1 MTNTQRWARGCKLD
15 NRRWLDT
22 ATGGMCVT
30 GHSIGIDLSINGAHD
45 CTVLD
50 ATGQLVQRFTFD
62 SSSAGLQKLEQCVR
76 ATDPSY
82 GAPVVIMEPTGLAWF
97 LPCLCLRAE
106 HPEVKV
112 VRIKTSKVAA
122 LRRYLKQD
130 AKSDRLD
137 SLTLA
142 KMPLVDPE
150 KLYAV
155 DLPPAAVQGLDRMTR
170 QRARLVASLT
180 GRKNRLQALVGGYL
194 PGLMAVAG
202 KPWEPVFRAMLAVSL
217 NPFTLTD
224 QGTTALRKSLQDK
237 RSREALPEARLP
249 RLRIACE
256 QLTRLYRPII
266 EAGLLTEAFFDD
278 VQDEV
283 ARELRLMDVEEQE
296 VKELEAAIARRYQ
309 EIVPEDHL
317 RTIKGLGAV
326 TAPTILAAVGTP
338 QRFHSQAAFRGW
350 TGVVA
355 HASQSADSD
364 AKGLPMTKAGPR
376 RVKLAL
382 YQAAEIARQWDP
394 QLAKIYYDQMVHK
407 GKPHYKAI
415 GAVMSHLASRIHAV
429 LSEQRDYVLRDTDGR
444 EVTPQEARAIILT
457 RYRVPA
463 EIRAERRTRKRRK
476 PDVSTGSHRGSTK
489 RSSRR
494 SSTSSHLHS
503 TRSQEAHQTGAVA
516 ITHDGSAVA
525 RA

>member
-1 MTNTQRWARGCKLD
+1 
-15 NRRWLDT
+15 
-22 ATGGMCVT
+22 MCVV

-50 ATGQLVQRFTFD
+50 ATGQLAQRFTFD
-62 SSSAGLQKLEQCVR
+62 SSSAGLQKLEQRVR
-76 ATDPSY
+76 AIDPSH
-82 GAPVVIMEPTGLAWF
+82 GTPVVVMEPTGLAWF
-97 LPCLCLRAE
+97 LPCLYLRAQ
-106 HPEVKV
+106 HPDIKV

-155 DLPPAAVQGLDRMTR
+155 DLPPAVLQGLDRKTR
-170 QRARLVASLT
+170 QRARLVESLT

-194 PGLMAVAG
+194 PGLMAVVG
-202 KPWEPVFRAMLAVSL
+202 KPWEPAFRAVLTVSL
-217 NPFTLTD
+217 NPVTLAGQD
-224 QGTTALRKSLQDK
+224 ATTLRKALQDK
-237 RSREALPEARLP
+237 LARKTLPEELLP
-249 RLRIACE
+249 RLRTACE

-266 EAGLLTEAFFDD
+266 EAGLLTEIFFDD
-278 VQDEV
+278 VRDEV
-283 ARELRLMDVEEQE
+283 ARELRLMDVEQQE
-296 VKELEAAIARRYQ
+296 VKALEAAIAQRYQ
-309 EIVPEDHL
+309 EVAPEDHL
-317 RTIKGLGAV
+317 GTIKGLGAV

-338 QRFHSQAAFRGW
+338 HRFKSQAAFRGW
-350 TGVVA
+350 TGVVP

-376 RVKLAL
+376 RVKAAL

-407 GKPHYKAI
+407 GKPHYKAV
-415 GAVMSHLASRIHAV
+415 GAVMSHLASRIHTV
-429 LSEQRDYVLRDTDGR
+429 LSEQRDYVLRDVDGR
-444 EVTPQEARAIILT
+444 EVTAREARTIIQT
-457 RYRVPA
+457 QYQVPA
-463 EIRAERRTRKRRK
+463 QIRAERRTSKRRK
-476 PDVSTGSHRGSTK
+476 RDVSTDAHRGSAK

-494 SSTSSHLHS
+494 SSTSSGVHS
-503 TRSQEAHQTGAVA
+503 TRSQAGDQTRALA
-516 ITHDGSAVA
+516 ISH
-525 RA
+525 

>member
-1 MTNTQRWARGCKLD
+1 MGVPDYSL
-15 NRRWLDT
+15 
-22 ATGGMCVT
+22 
-30 GHSIGIDLSINGAHD
+30 GIDLSINGPHD

-50 ATGQLVQRFTFD
+50 ATGQVAQRFTFD
-62 SSSAGLQKLEQCVR
+62 SSDAGMVKLDQQLRRVE
-76 ATDPSY
+76 PSH
-82 GAPVVIMEPTGLAWF
+82 GVPVVVMEPTGLAWF
-97 LPCLCLRAE
+97 LPCLYLRAR

-122 LRRYLKQD
+122 LRRYLQQD

-155 DLPPAAVQGLDRMTR
+155 DLPSAALQGLDRMMR
-170 QRARLVASLT
+170 QRARLVESLT

-194 PGLMAVAG
+194 PGLMAAVG
-202 KPWEPVFRAMLAVSL
+202 KPWEPAFRAMVALSL
-217 NPFTLTD
+217 NPFTLAG
-224 QGTTALRKSLQDK
+224 QQSIALRKALQDK
-237 RSREALPEARLP
+237 RSRRELTEESLP
-249 RLRIACE
+249 RLRTACE
-256 QLTRLYRPII
+256 QLRRLYRPII
-266 EAGLLTEAFFDD
+266 EAGLLTETFFDD
-278 VQDEV
+278 VRDEV

-296 VKELEAAIARRYQ
+296 AKELEEAIARRYQ
-309 EIVPEDHL
+309 EIAPQDHL
-317 RTIKGLGAV
+317 RTIKGLGVV

-429 LSEQRDYVLRDTDGR
+429 LTQQRDYVLRDVDGR
-444 EVTPQEARAIILT
+444 EVTAREARTIIRT
-457 RYRVPA
+457 RYQVPA
-463 EIRAERRTRKRRK
+463 AIRAERRTSKRRK
-476 PDVSTGSHRGSTK
+476 PNVSTDAHRGSAK

-494 SSTSSHLHS
+494 SSTSSHMHS
-503 TRSQEAHQTGAVA
+503 TRSQEAHQTGVVAV
-516 ITHDGSAVA
+516 TH
-525 RA
+525 

>member
-1 MTNTQRWARGCKLD
+1 
-15 NRRWLDT
+15 
-22 ATGGMCVT
+22 
-30 GHSIGIDLSINGAHD
+30 
-45 CTVLD
+45 
-50 ATGQLVQRFTFD
+50 
-62 SSSAGLQKLEQCVR
+62 
-76 ATDPSY
+76 
-82 GAPVVIMEPTGLAWF
+82 
-97 LPCLCLRAE
+97 
-106 HPEVKV
+106 
-112 VRIKTSKVAA
+112 
-122 LRRYLKQD
+122 
-130 AKSDRLD
+130 
-137 SLTLA
+137 
-142 KMPLVDPE
+142 
-150 KLYAV
+150 
-155 DLPPAAVQGLDRMTR
+155 
-170 QRARLVASLT
+170 
-180 GRKNRLQALVGGYL
+180 
-194 PGLMAVAG
+194 
-202 KPWEPVFRAMLAVSL
+202 
-217 NPFTLTD
+217 
-224 QGTTALRKSLQDK
+224 
-237 RSREALPEARLP
+237 
-249 RLRIACE
+249 
-256 QLTRLYRPII
+256 
-266 EAGLLTEAFFDD
+266 
-278 VQDEV
+278 
-283 ARELRLMDVEEQE
+283 
-296 VKELEAAIARRYQ
+296 
-309 EIVPEDHL
+309 
-317 RTIKGLGAV
+317 
-326 TAPTILAAVGTP
+326 
-338 QRFHSQAAFRGW
+338 
-350 TGVVA
+350 VA

-516 ITHDGSAVA
+516 ISHDGSAVA

>member
-1 MTNTQRWARGCKLD
+1 MI
-15 NRRWLDT
+15 
-22 ATGGMCVT
+22 

-50 ATGQLVQRFTFD
+50 ATGQVVQRFTFD
-62 SSSAGLQKLEQCVR
+62 SSSAGLQKLEQRIR
-76 ATDPSY
+76 AINPSHS
-82 GAPVVIMEPTGLAWF
+82 APVVVMEPTGLAWF
-97 LPCLCLRAE
+97 LPCLYLRVH
-106 HPEVKV
+106 HPDVKV
-112 VRIKTSKVAA
+112 VRVKTSKVAA

-137 SLTLA
+137 SFTLA

-155 DLPPAAVQGLDRMTR
+155 DLPPAALQGLDRMTR
-170 QRARLVASLT
+170 QRARLIESLT
-180 GRKNRLQALVGGYL
+180 GRKNRLQALVGGYF
-194 PGLMAVAG
+194 PGLMAIVG
-202 KPWEPVFRAMLAVSL
+202 KPWELVFRAMLTVSWK
-217 NPFTLTD
+217 PVTLTGQD
-224 QGTTALRKSLQDK
+224 TTALRDALQDK
-237 RSREALPEARLP
+237 RSRKALADDLLP
-249 RLRIACE
+249 RIRAACE

-266 EAGLLTEAFFDD
+266 EAGLLAETFFDD
-278 VQDEV
+278 VCDEL

-317 RTIKGLGAV
+317 GTIKGLGAV

-364 AKGLPMTKAGPR
+364 AKGLPMTKAGPK

-382 YQAAEIARQWDP
+382 YQAAEVARQWDP
-394 QLAKIYYDQMVHK
+394 QLAKIYYDQMVCK
-407 GKPHYKAI
+407 GKPHYKAV

-429 LSEQRDYVLRDTDGR
+429 LSERRDYVLRDVDGR
-444 EVTPQEARAIILT
+444 EISAREARIIIQT
-457 RYRVPA
+457 QYQVPA
-463 EIRAERRTRKRRK
+463 DIRVERRARNKRRK
-476 PDVSTGSHRGSTK
+476 RDISTNAHRGSAK
-489 RSSRR
+489 RSSQR
-494 SSTSSHLHS
+494 SSTSSHTHS
-503 TRSQEAHQTGAVA
+503 TQSQETDQTRLAA
-516 ITHDGSAVA
+516 IT
-525 RA
+525 R

>member
-1 MTNTQRWARGCKLD
+1 MS
-15 NRRWLDT
+15 
-22 ATGGMCVT
+22 VPS
-30 GHSIGIDLSINGAHD
+30 HSLGIDLSINGTHD

-50 ATGQLVQRFTFD
+50 PTGQVAQRFTFD
-62 SSSAGLQKLEQCVR
+62 SSYAGMVQLDQQLRSVE
-76 ATDPSY
+76 ASHS
-82 GAPVVIMEPTGLAWF
+82 APVVVMEPTGLAWF
-97 LPCLCLRAE
+97 LPCLYLRAQ

-170 QRARLVASLT
+170 QRARLVGSLT

-194 PGLMAVAG
+194 PGLMAVVG
-202 KPWEPVFRAMLAVSL
+202 KPWEPVFRAMLTVSL
-217 NPFTLTD
+217 NPFILAG
-224 QGTTALRKSLQDK
+224 QGTTALRKTLQDK
-237 RSREALPEARLP
+237 RSREVLPEARLP
-249 RLRIACE
+249 RLRTAWE

-266 EAGLLTEAFFDD
+266 EAGLLTEVFFDD
-278 VQDEV
+278 VRDEV

-309 EIVPEDHL
+309 EIVPEDYL

-355 HASQSADSD
+355 HASQSANSD

-429 LSEQRDYVLRDTDGR
+429 LTQQRDYVLRDVDER
-444 EVTPQEARAIILT
+444 EVTGREARTIIRT
-457 RYRVPA
+457 QYQVPA
-463 EIRAERRTRKRRK
+463 AIRAERRTSKRRK
-476 PDVSTGSHRGSTK
+476 PDVSTDAHRGSAK

-494 SSTSSHLHS
+494 SSTSSHIHS
-503 TRSQEAHQTGAVA
+503 TRSREAHQTRAVA
-516 ITHDGSAVA
+516 ATH
-525 RA
+525 

>member
-1 MTNTQRWARGCKLD
+1 MVTDSC
-15 NRRWLDT
+15 RRLDT
-22 ATGGMCVT
+22 ATGGMCVV

-45 CTVLD
+45 CTILD

-62 SSSAGLQKLEQCVR
+62 SSSAGLQQLEQHICR
-76 ATDPSY
+76 IDSPH
-82 GAPVVIMEPTGLAWF
+82 GAPVVVMEPTGLAWF
-97 LPCLCLRAE
+97 LPCLYLRAQ
-106 HPEVKV
+106 HPSVKV

-137 SLTLA
+137 SFTLA

-155 DLPPAAVQGLDRMTR
+155 DLPPAALQGLDRMTR
-170 QRARLVASLT
+170 QRARLVESLT
-180 GRKNRLQALVGGYL
+180 GRKNRLQALIGGYL
-194 PGLMAVAG
+194 PGLMAIVG
-202 KPWEPVFRAMLAVSL
+202 KPWEPVFRAMLTVSL
-217 NPFTLTD
+217 NPVTLAGQD
-224 QGTTALRKSLQDK
+224 TTALRKALQDK
-237 RSREALPEARLP
+237 RSHKALPEKVIP
-249 RLRIACE
+249 RLHTACE
-256 QLTRLYRPII
+256 QLAQLYRPII
-266 EAGLLTEAFFDD
+266 EAGLLTELFFDD
-278 VQDEV
+278 VRDEV

-350 TGVVA
+350 TGIVA

-364 AKGLPMTKAGPR
+364 AKGLPMTKAGPK

-382 YQAAEIARQWDP
+382 YQAAETARLWDP

-407 GKPHYKAI
+407 GKPHNKAI

-429 LSEQRDYVLRDTDGR
+429 LTEQRDYVLRDVDGR
-444 EVTPQEARAIILT
+444 EVTAREARTIIQT
-457 RYRVPA
+457 QYQVPA
-463 EIRAERRTRKRRK
+463 EIRAERRARSKRRK
-476 PDVSTGSHRGSTK
+476 RDVSTNAHRGSAK
-489 RSSRR
+489 RSSQR
-494 SSTSSHLHS
+494 SSTSSHTHS
-503 TRSQEAHQTGAVA
+503 TQSQGADQIRSPA
-516 ITHDGSAVA
+516 IS
-525 RA
+525 R

>member
-1 MTNTQRWARGCKLD
+1 MI
-15 NRRWLDT
+15 
-22 ATGGMCVT
+22 
-30 GHSIGIDLSINGAHD
+30 GHSIGIDLSINGTHD

-62 SSSAGLQKLEQCVR
+62 SSSVGLQKLEQHICSIDSPR
-76 ATDPSY
+76 C
-82 GAPVVIMEPTGLAWF
+82 APVVVMEPTGLAWF
-97 LPCLCLRAE
+97 LPCLYLRAQ
-106 HPEVKV
+106 HPNVKV

-155 DLPPAAVQGLDRMTR
+155 DLPPATLQGLDRMTR
-170 QRARLVASLT
+170 QRAHLVEIITA
-180 GRKNRLQALVGGYL
+180 RKNRLQAVVGGYL

-202 KPWEPVFRAMLAVSL
+202 KPWEPMFRAVLSVSL
-217 NPFTLTD
+217 NPATLSSQD
-224 QGTTALRKSLQDK
+224 ETALRK
-237 RSREALPEARLP
+237 ALPDKVSRKAPSEGFVP
-249 RLRIACE
+249 RLRTVCK
-256 QLTRLYRPII
+256 QLMRLYGPIM
-266 EAGLLTEAFFDD
+266 EAGLSNETFFGD
-278 VQDEV
+278 VRDEV

-296 VKELEAAIARRYQ
+296 VKELEAAIAHRYQ
-309 EIVPEDHL
+309 EVAPEDHL
-317 RTIKGLGAV
+317 RTVKGLGDV
-326 TAPTILAAVGTP
+326 TAPTILAAAGTP
-338 QRFHSQAAFRGW
+338 QRFQSQAAFRGW

-364 AKGLPMTKAGPR
+364 AKGLPMTKAGPK

-407 GKPHYKAI
+407 GKPHNKAI
-415 GAVMSHLASRIHAV
+415 GAVMSHLASRIHVV
-429 LSEQRDYVLRDTDGR
+429 LTEQRDYVLRDVDGR
-444 EVTPQEARAIILT
+444 EVSAREARTIILM
-457 RYRVPA
+457 RYQVPA
-463 EIRAERRTRKRRK
+463 EIRAERRARSKRRK
-476 PDVSTGSHRGSTK
+476 RDVSTNAHRGSAK

-494 SSTSSHLHS
+494 SFTPSYVHS
-503 TRSQEAHQTGAVA
+503 TQSQEVDRTATMAAAH
-516 ITHDGSAVA
+516 
-525 RA
+525 